1 MALELPPALDDDLD
15 AGAAEPSQPARP
27 AKEPRMALQ
36 LPPALD
42 DDLDAGA
49 AEPSQPARPAKARRL
64 MAFASDESSVALPS
78 PVTRRRKSTWLEPLV
93 DTRQVELPPSA
104 TSATGLQAIELPPPQ
119 AASDEG
125 AGSSKDILMP
135 VRKQPPGLW
144 RTSKH
149 TGDALME
156 VFSPPRLVPVAVRQG
171 LQASISLDKL
181 CGWDANLPESK
192 AHAVRLVREHA
203 PWLLMLSP
211 ECTMFSILQRNC
223 NTLRMDPLEVQ
234 MRTAEAEDHISFCM
248 HLARVQAESG
258 H

>member
-1 MALELPPALDDDLD
+1 
-15 AGAAEPSQPARP
+15 
-27 AKEPRMALQ
+27 
-36 LPPALD
+36 
-42 DDLDAGA
+42 
-49 AEPSQPARPAKARRL
+49 
-64 MAFASDESSVALPS
+64 
-78 PVTRRRKSTWLEPLV
+78 
-93 DTRQVELPPSA
+93 
-104 TSATGLQAIELPPPQ
+104 
-119 AASDEG
+119 
-125 AGSSKDILMP
+125 
-135 VRKQPPGLW
+135 
-144 RTSKH
+144 
-149 TGDALME
+149 ME

-258 H
+258 RRFCMEHPAGASSWKLPVVQDVLDNVPGAMRITFAQCRYGLRGPGGRLMRKYTSFLTNMPSVITEFRGKTCQCARNGEVHETIEGTVDGARVSRLAAIYPPAMVAALVACCRRELDDM